1 MSSVPASLA
10 VASAGP
16 YSHRAWRIGGA
27 IVAVLAAVFLLY
39 WPSSDSLMELWS
51 DTGKT
56 TYTHGFV
63 IAGLVAWL
71 VFRRRDL
78 LAEIPWSPS
87 IPASLLVLVAGFA
100 WMVAV
105 RGGIE
110 IVHQLLLLTLLWL
123 AVWALCG
130 LRMARQLW
138 IPIGYLIFAIPV
150 WDQIIFQLQEAT
162 VFAVALLL
170 KVSSIPAYVDGN
182 TVHLAAGVFEVE
194 GGCSGVHFLIV
205 ALALSTLYGEMGRD
219 TWNVRIKLIALA
231 VALALITN
239 WLRVYIIVVAG
250 HLTNMQHYLVRK
262 EHYNFGWMV
271 FAVMMVGF
279 FLLARRFKLRE
290 PERAAVGAPPP
301 ASAGN
306 ARSVGLAVAIICLV
320 ATPAWALLQSV
331 NPAELPPPVS
341 LTVYTPTGWS
351 QGAESATP
359 DWNPVF
365 VGADQVERAIYQSPA
380 GGRVH
385 VYLASY
391 AAQAQGKELV
401 SYGNSLLGQ
410 ADGSIESSSRATSGQ
425 AARELVVQNPAGRA
439 VIRYYYL
446 IGGHVTD
453 RGIVAQ
459 VWYGLSALRRETT
472 ASVFAMRAACLP
484 DCDAARTLLGEFS
497 GNPEKN

>member
-10 VASAGP
+10 VASAGR
-16 YSHRAWRIGGA
+16 YSQRAWRIGGA
-27 IVAVLAAVFLLY
+27 VVIVLAAVFLLY
-39 WPSSDSLMELWS
+39 RPSSDSLMQLWS

-56 TYTHGFV
+56 TYTHGFI

-71 VFRRRDL
+71 AFRRRDL
-78 LAEIPWSPS
+78 LADIPWSPS
-87 IPASLLVLVAGFA
+87 IPASLLVLAAGFA

-110 IVHQLLLLTLLWL
+110 IVHQMLLLTLLWL
-123 AVWALCG
+123 AVWALFG

-150 WDQIIFQLQEAT
+150 WDLIIFQLQEAT
-162 VFAVALLL
+162 VFVVALLL
-170 KVSSIPAYVDGN
+170 KISSIPAYVDGN

-194 GGCSGVHFLIV
+194 GGCSGVHFLMV
-205 ALALSTLYGEMGRD
+205 SLALSTLYGEIGRD
-219 TWNVRIKLIALA
+219 TWNVRLKLIALA
-231 VALALITN
+231 VALALLTN
-239 WLRVYIIVVAG
+239 WLRVYIIIVAG
-250 HLTNMQHYLVRK
+250 YLTNMQHYLIRK

-271 FAVMMVGF
+271 FAVMMVVF
-279 FLLARRFKLRE
+279 FLLARRFKIH
-290 PERAAVGAPPP
+290 ERAPVAVAPP

-306 ARSVGLAVAIICLV
+306 GRSLGLAVAVACVI
-320 ATPAWALLQSV
+320 ATPAWAFLRSV
-331 NPAELPPPVS
+331 NPAQLPPPVS
-341 LTVYTPTGWS
+341 LTTHTPPGWS

-365 VGADQVERAIYQSPA
+365 VGTDNVIRAIYQNPI
-380 GGRVH
+380 GRRVQ

-391 AAQAQGKELV
+391 AVQAQGKELV
-401 SYGNSLLGQ
+401 SYGNSLIGP
-410 ADGSIESSSRATSGQ
+410 ADGSIESSSRATSGEV
-425 AARELVVQNPAGRA
+425 ARELVVQSPAGRA

-459 VWYGLSALRRETT
+459 VWYGLSALRRETA